1 MLFCLIHSS
10 RGLGSMGNNNIFNP
24 LTREPELFQSLDLVS
39 SSSYNDPTKGTTIIF
54 HIKIKIGTGS

>member
-1 MLFCLIHSS
+1 
-10 RGLGSMGNNNIFNP
+10 MGNNNIFNP

-39 SSSYNDPTKGTTIIF
+39 SSSHNDPTKGTTIIF